1 MQNNKVTALQM
12 GIWNVAAVA
21 GPTLYYANGNWFSF
35 LPFVVVLCMIT
46 GAAVCYGRHWE
57 GPVYHFVQFLWIAVL
72 LSQFLGYSANCWPTG
87 EQTFPIVPLA
97 LLFLSAISASKGNK
111 NTADGISVVFWLS
124 ILLLG
129 IVIVSG
135 IQNLKLE
142 FTRPNRGEIPNYIIL
157 ALFLPAAGGFIKREE
172 HSILPFIAIG
182 ILAIC
187 TSLWIAGSLSPE
199 TAELT
204 SWPFYEA
211 SKSVELFDVAKRF
224 ESLVSVGI
232 TLCNYC
238 LYSLLLCASASIGE
252 KYSKRKEAVIVAVGI
267 SACFMLVGF
276 TVNPIILSIITL
288 LLWVIFPLLGLLKKK
303 EKEL

>member
-12 GIWNVAAVA
+12 GIWIVAAVA
-21 GPTLYYANGNWFSF
+21 GPTLYYANGNWFSL
-35 LPFVVVLCMIT
+35 LPFAVVLCMIT
-46 GAAVCYGRHWE
+46 GVAVCCGRHWE
-57 GPVYHFVQFLWIAVL
+57 GPVYHFIQFFWIAIL
-72 LSQFLGYSANCWPTG
+72 LSQFLEYSAKCWPTG
-87 EQTFPIVPLA
+87 EQTFPIVPLT

-111 NTADGISVVFWLS
+111 NTANGISVVFWLS
-124 ILLLG
+124 VLLLG
-129 IVIVSG
+129 IVFVSG

-142 FTRPNRGEIPNYIIL
+142 FTRPNRGEISNYIIL
-157 ALFLPAAGGFIKREE
+157 ALFLPAAGGFIKREKR
-172 HSILPFIAIG
+172 SILPFIAIA
-182 ILAIC
+182 ILALG

-199 TAELT
+199 IADLT

-211 SKSVELFDVAKRF
+211 AKSVELFDVAKRL

-252 KYSKRKEAVIVAVGI
+252 KYSKRKEAIIVTVGI
-267 SACFMLVGF
+267 SACFMLLGF
-276 TVNPIILSIITL
+276 TINPIISSIITL
-288 LLWVIFPLLGLLKKK
+288 ILWMIFPLLGLLKKK